1 MDDESL
7 TVADV
12 DADAELAS
20 AEVASALEV
29 EDESERD
36 ETIPSIRYDITS
48 YGADYDVEGLVRRLN
63 RAEIFVPTFQRDFVW
78 KQPEASRFIESL
90 LLGLP
95 VPGIFLAKEPDTN
108 KFLVI
113 DGQQRLRS
121 LQYFYEGFFN
131 PREGD
136 RRRRP
141 FALSGVQ
148 KRFENRTYA
157 TLEEPDRLRLDNS
170 ILHATV
176 VKQDAPADDDTSIY
190 HIFERLNSAGRLLTP
205 QEIRV
210 ALYHGS
216 FMDEV
221 RRLNNLREWR
231 ELFGKPNARL
241 KDQELILRFLA
252 LLENSDAYERPMAE
266 FLNKFTAVHQNPS
279 DDFLARSSSVFEQTV
294 SAYHRSLGREA
305 FRPGRSLNAAIFDS
319 AMIGLARRLAS
330 GSAINDAEI
339 ADRYR
344 RLIADGDYAEVTS
357 RSTAGE
363 AFVRTRLQKATEFFA
378 S

>member
-1 MDDESL
+1 MDDDSQL
-7 TVADV
+7 LAVADAPLAPEV
-12 DADAELAS
+12 DDDAEKDS
-20 AEVASALEV
+20 TV
-29 EDESERD
+29 
-36 ETIPSIRYDITS
+36 PSIRYDITS

-63 RAEIFVPTFQRDFVW
+63 RGEIFVPIFQRDFVW

-121 LQYFYEGFFN
+121 LQYFYDGVFN

-136 RRRRP
+136 KKRRV
-141 FALSGVQ
+141 FELTGVQ
-148 KRFENRTYA
+148 ERFEAKTYGA
-157 TLEEPDRLRLDNS
+157 LDEPDRLRLDNS

-176 VKQDAPADDDTSIY
+176 VKQDSPPEDDTSIY

-210 ALYHGS
+210 ALYHGR
-216 FMDEV
+216 FMDEI
-221 RRLNNLREWR
+221 RRLNNLSSWR
-231 ELFGKPNARL
+231 EIFGKPNPRL

-252 LLENSDAYERPMAE
+252 LYFTVESYERPMAE
-266 FLNKFTAVHQNPS
+266 FINKFTKTHQKP
-279 DDFLARSSSVFEQTV
+279 DDAFLESASTVFEQTI
-294 SAYHRSLGREA
+294 SAYQRSLGREA
-305 FRPGRSLNAAIFDS
+305 FRPGRTLNAAIFDS
-319 AMIGLARRLAS
+319 AMVGLARRLAA
-330 GSAINDAEI
+330 GPLPNETEI

-344 RLIADGDYAEVTS
+344 ALIADTEYAEATS
-357 RSTAGE
+357 RSTSDE
-363 AFVRTRLQKATEFFA
+363 AFVRTRLRKATEFFA
-378 S
+378 V